1 MASPVL
7 QLKRSTTSGRTPST
21 IDLLPG
27 ELAINVF
34 DGKLFLKKTGGG
46 DSIVDLTNP
55 SNYAVSGTSGFV
67 QFAGTTSLN
76 SSANF
81 YWNNSLNRLGLLT
94 SSPQATLDIGTGG
107 YINISSTSKLSIA
120 GSTGTTGTFLRTT
133 SSGTEWAEPSRIVN
147 GTTSVTADA
156 ASVVTQISGTTVET
170 IHSTGVTVVGNV
182 SATNVTAT
190 QNVTAQEYYQ
200 STTSGTVNYTSK
212 MMAMMIATGL

>member
-7 QLKRSTTSGRTPST
+7 QLKRSTTPGRTPST
-21 IDLLPG
+21 TDLLQG
-27 ELAINVF
+27 ELAINVY

-46 DSIVDLTNP
+46 DSIIDVTNP
-55 SNYAVSGTSGFV
+55 SNFALAGTTGFV

-94 SSPQATLDIGTGG
+94 TNPQATLDIGTDG

-120 GSTGTTGTFLRTT
+120 GSTGATGTFLRTT
-133 SSGTEWAEPSRIVN
+133 STGTEWAEPSRIVN

-156 ASVVTQISGTTVET
+156 TSVVTQISSTTVQT
-170 IHSTGVTVVGNV
+170 INSAGVTVSGNI